1 MLTFTRAPAVSLQA
15 GGARAEY
22 GHHLLTQRSPSVASS
37 PPSQSRARKPVCSA
51 GRGGSWRI
59 VNSTVV
65 FPEAHLE
72 CGGQEAR
79 T

>member
-1 MLTFTRAPAVSLQA
+1 MLTFTRESAVSLQA
-15 GGARAEY
+15 GGAQAQY
-22 GHHLLTQRSPSVASS
+22 DHHLLTQRLPSVASL
-37 PPSQSRARKPVCSA
+37 PPSQSQGRKLVCSA

-79 T
+79 I